1 MTSILAIETSTSACS
16 VALQVV
22 NRIFTRSSDKPRSH
36 SKLLMT
42 MVQEVLVEA
51 NLQPNQLDAIGITVG
66 PGSFTGLRIGFAT
79 VQGLA
84 YANDIPVVPLST
96 LKVMVATYLRRHCI
110 SADLTAGSEI
120 IALLDARMSEYNMG
134 RYAIGKTGEP
144 VTVDDDQL
152 LSAEQTLSRVS
163 SINPLVIIGEA
174 DHLVEANPELANS
187 YRSIYP
193 MAEDIL
199 PLAQAE
205 FNCGNTLPVTE
216 VDLIYLRGAE
226 AWQKRKR
233 LREV

>member
-1 MTSILAIETSTSACS
+1 MTSILAIETSTTACS
-16 VALQVV
+16 VALKVAH
-22 NRIFTRSSDKPRSH
+22 RTFSRSSETPRSH
-36 SKLLMT
+36 SKLLLT
-42 MVQEVLVEA
+42 MVQEVLREA
-51 NLQPNQLDAIGITVG
+51 DLQPNQLDAIGITVG

-84 YANDIPVVPLST
+84 YANDIPIVPLST
-96 LKVMVATYLRRHCI
+96 LKVMVATYLRRHCAD
-110 SADLTAGSEI
+110 ADLTAGSEI

-152 LSAEQTLSRVS
+152 LSAEETLSRVS

-174 DHLVEANPELANS
+174 DHLVEENAELAEI
-187 YRSIYP
+187 YRPLYP
-193 MAEDIL
+193 LAEDIL

>member
-16 VALQVV
+16 EALQVA
-22 NRIFTRSSDKPRSH
+22 NRTFERCSDKPRSH
-36 SKLLMT
+36 SKLLMS
-42 MVQEVLVEA
+42 MVREVLVEA
-51 NLQPNQLDAIGITVG
+51 DLQANQLDAIGITVG

-96 LKVMVATYLRRHCI
+96 LKVMVATYLRTHCS
-110 SADLTAGSEI
+110 SADLKGGSEI
-120 IALLDARMSEYNMG
+120 IALLDARMSEYSIG
-134 RYAIGKTGEP
+134 RYAIDEAGEL
-144 VTVDDDQL
+144 VTLDNDQL
-152 LSAEQTLSRVS
+152 LKLDQALLYIDAAR
-163 SINPLVIIGEA
+163 PLAIIGEA
-174 DHLVEANPELANS
+174 DHLVEANPELANC
-187 YRSIYP
+187 YRSVYP

-205 FNCGNTLPVTE
+205 FDSGKALAVTE